1 MADDRLCNL
10 PKSRHLR
17 WTATAALAALW
28 HSSAEAKEEPLSH
41 EEALRLLR
49 KELAKVRSRHEERLG
64 AKDKRRLLVT
74 PASEEVRRLP
84 SAAVHPSK
92 VNGILRTWQTN
103 GLPKVSF
110 ELPKSTAMS
119 MRALHALLA
128 QLGPGASLSPGQP
141 AGDKSTVAFHLQ
153 TPGTESEIVVAD
165 RGAVWLTYEGELTA
179 SVVEAVGNK
188 RTRCATDAYEMSL
201 EGLAEEDR
209 TKRGMRTANRQ
220 RFVPPRKLRRRSGRR
235 ALKGLWLSPVSRW
248 LQPGGSESESTGKGC
263 RHRQCQSD
271 SAPRRP
277 RGGGLRRGW
286 PSSRRQAE
294 QRRGSKDGKFCGVS
308 GEDKRDAKLRR
319 RAHNP
324 DALFVC
330 QQIDWESMAG
340 YESVKSELKD
350 TVVLA
355 LQNPEAYD
363 EIAKR
368 TRARFESN
376 RPKAVLFEGPPGT
389 GKTLCARIL
398 ASQAEKP
405 FILLR
410 TERIGRFLDWEAAS
424 LASQNANIEAILTV
438 SKWYGESEKRFGTI
452 LDACEEIDG
461 GAVLFIDEV
470 DALAQQRG
478 GGDGGGGMHEA
489 TRRLLGVLLQRLE
502 GFTGATH
509 TPDPSEASFRGLFP
523 KTPRMHRE
531 IQVHPHRRD
540 EPAPGSRSGAPESLR
555 SHPEL
560 RYA

>member
-1 MADDRLCNL
+1 MWRRFGPRAVLAARQI
-10 PKSRHLR
+10 PTFESRHLR

-74 PASEEVRRLP
+74 PASEE
-84 SAAVHPSK
+84 
-92 VNGILRTWQTN
+92 TN

-179 SVVEAVGNK
+179 SVVEAV
-188 RTRCATDAYEMSL
+188 ADAYEMSL

-209 TKRGMRTANRQ
+209 TKREPSRVFGFR
-220 RFVPPRKLRRRSGRR
+220 
-235 ALKGLWLSPVSRW
+235 LSPDGFNLEVPNQSRPEKGADTASASPIQR
-248 LQPGGSESESTGKGC
+248 LVDLGVEVYDADGQVHGGK
-263 RHRQCQSD
+263 QNND
-271 SAPRRP
+271 
-277 RGGGLRRGW
+277 GG
-286 PSSRRQAE
+286 
-294 QRRGSKDGKFCGVS
+294 
-308 GEDKRDAKLRR
+308 AKM
-319 RAHNP
+319 
-324 DALFVC
+324 
-330 QQIDWESMAG
+330 IDWESMAG

-410 TERIGRFLDWEAAS
+410 TERI
-424 LASQNANIEAILTV
+424 V

-502 GFTGATH
+502 GFTGKSKCTLIAATNRRQDLDPALLSRFDLILNFDMPDFDTRVAVLQRYAQQLSPAELAQVAQVTSGMSCRDLKEICEH
-509 TPDPSEASFRGLFP
+509 TERRFASRVLKGVELRRKVPSIGEYLQTAKDRL
-523 KTPRMHRE
+523 
-531 IQVHPHRRD
+531 
-540 EPAPGSRSGAPESLR
+540 SRSYEGGAQG
-555 SHPEL
+555 
-560 RYA
+560 AI